1 MPPSNGGR
9 MRSAFLTDEEKASQP
24 KVTAELLRR
33 VAGWLTP
40 YWKQMLLILGCI
52 IASSVLGLFPSVLTG
67 RILDEGLI
75 GRNLDALIRL
85 IILSLSV
92 TLGANLIGVAES
104 YLNSWIA
111 QHISYDMRCQMYRHL
126 QRMSQRFFTSSNQGD
141 IITRMT
147 SDISGVERVKSRTF
161 Y

>member
-147 SDISGVERVKSRTF
+147 SDISGVERVNNCKK